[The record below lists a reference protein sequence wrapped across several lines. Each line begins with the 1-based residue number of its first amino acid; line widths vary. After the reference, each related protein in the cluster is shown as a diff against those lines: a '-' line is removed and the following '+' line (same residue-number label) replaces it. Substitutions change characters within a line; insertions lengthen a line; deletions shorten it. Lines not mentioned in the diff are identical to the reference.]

1 MSRDLSPNEANGLKA
16 GEDHYRAYVGPP
28 KRFGLLTQ
36 LQMALLSSLAL
47 EETDRVLDFGCGSL
61 RLGRCLI
68 PFLHK
73 GGYCGLDPNAWLM
86 EEGLDRE
93 SGRDICDVKAPRFDT
108 NADFDCTV
116 FGERFDFIVAQ
127 SIITHAGPDQ
137 TDRLFATA
145 AQALKSD
152 GMIVLS
158 YIKAKPDGSVPE
170 PGWSYPA
177 NIAYPEDWLIETA
190 RRHGLVWRE
199 LDWFHP
205 GAVWAGLAR
214 DARRLPASGAP
225 LGRRGEPMTRW
236 RAASAD

>member
-1 MSRDLSPNEANGLKA
+1 MSRELSPDAANTLKA
-16 GEDHYRAYVGPP
+16 GDDHYRAYVGPP

-36 LQMALLSSLAL
+36 LQMSLLSALAL

-61 RLGRCLI
+61 RLGRSLI

-73 GGYCGLDPNAWLM
+73 GGYCGIDPNGWLI

-93 SGRDICDVKAPRFDT
+93 CGRDICSVKAPRFAT

-116 FGERFDFIVAQ
+116 FDETFDFIMAQ
-127 SIITHAGPDQ
+127 SIITHSGPDQ
-137 TDRLFATA
+137 TERLFETA
-145 AQALKSD
+145 AQALKTD
-152 GMIVLS
+152 GILLLS
-158 YIKAKPDGSVPE
+158 YIKAKPRAALPD

-214 DARRLPASGAP
+214 DERRFPASGFP
-225 LGRRGEPMTRW
+225 LGRRGAPAPRW
-236 RAASAD
+236 RSDQTG